1 VRVLYFSRDYTPHDY
16 RFLDSLS
23 KTEHEVYYL
32 RLEND
37 MRVQEKRS
45 LPSNIEEVVWQG
57 GRRKITVTD
66 GLSLVF
72 GLRHVLGEVRP
83 DLVHAGPIQQGAF
96 LSALTGYKPLI
107 AMSWGSDLLVDAARG
122 VGKWVAKYTL
132 SRSNVLICDC
142 QIVSDAA
149 QQLGM
154 PAERIVA
161 FPWGIE
167 LDHFI
172 PGGDRSMRAK
182 LGWEDHFVLLSTRSW
197 EPIYGIEILV
207 AGFIQASQT
216 NPNLRLLM
224 LGSGSLRPRIE
235 AMLAEVEMLEH
246 VHFAGQVNY
255 PDLPMHYHTADLYI
269 SASRSD
275 GTSISLLEAMACGL
289 PVVVSD
295 IPGNREWVEPGVNGW
310 WFPDGD
316 EVELAKSINLA
327 YQTEAQR
334 YEFGQA
340 GRVIAERRADWK
352 RNFESLL
359 EAYELAAATGR
370 VIEG

>member
-1 VRVLYFSRDYTPHDY
+1 
-16 RFLDSLS
+16 
-23 KTEHEVYYL
+23 
-32 RLEND
+32 
-37 MRVQEKRS
+37 
-45 LPSNIEEVVWQG
+45 
-57 GRRKITVTD
+57 
-66 GLSLVF
+66 
-72 GLRHVLGEVRP
+72 
-83 DLVHAGPIQQGAF
+83 VHAGPIQQGAF

-122 VGKWVAKYTL
+122 AGKWVAKYTL

-142 QIVSDAA
+142 QTVSDAA

-154 PAERIVA
+154 PAERIVT
-161 FPWGIE
+161 FPWGVD
-167 LDHFI
+167 LDHFM
-172 PGGDRSMRAK
+172 PGGDRSLRAK

-216 NPNLRLLM
+216 NPKLRLLM
-224 LGSGSLRPRIE
+224 LGNGSLRPRIE
-235 AMLAEVEMLEH
+235 AMLAEVGMFEL
-246 VHFAGQVNY
+246 VQFAGQVDY
-255 PDLPMHYHTADLYI
+255 PDLPKYFHAADLYI

-295 IPGNREWVEPGVNGW
+295 IPGNREWVEPGANGW

-316 EVELAKSINLA
+316 EAELAKSINLA
-327 YQTEAQR
+327 HQAGGER
-334 YEFGQA
+334 IDFGQA
-340 GRVIAERRADWK
+340 GRVIAERRADWN

-359 EAYELAAATGR
+359 RAYELAAATKR
-370 VIEG
+370 IINE